1 MSTLQDLLAQKA
13 ELERKIQETQRNE
26 RQAAVDKVRAL
37 MAEFGLSVEDLVGKA
52 TGPGRKKAATDG
64 TRKAA
69 VKYRDASGNTWSG
82 RGLQPRWLKEA
93 LAKGKSLSDFSV

>member
-13 ELERKIQETQRNE
+13 ELERKIQETQKTE
-26 RQAAVDKVRAL
+26 RQTAISKVRAL
-37 MAEFGLSVEDLVGKA
+37 MAEFGLSVEDLGGGKSNGA
-52 TGPGRKKAATDG
+52 ARKSDG

-69 VKYRDASGNTWSG
+69 VKYRDAAGNTWSG

-93 LAKGKSLSDFSV
+93 LASGKKLQDFAV